1 MRRGRPQRNNPNLN
15 DNTGNDAEANVGDG
29 NLIQNLI
36 TALQGFVQQQTQ
48 VHNLPNNA
56 PAQIQT
62 NQVIEQFRRYAP
74 PRFDGKSGPLALEEW
89 VMELE
94 RIFEHIECADAHK
107 VSCATFQFTE
117 DAGHWWRS
125 YKNGM
130 TEAQRQGLTWN
141 RFKEVVMDKYFPRSY
156 RNQKQ
161 AEFLDLKQGTMS
173 VTEYERKFNLLA
185 RYATRMVNT
194 EDLKADR
201 FLRGL
206 RPEIRGILAGQEI
219 VDYGLAVRRAHE
231 VATGLETDVVPFKAG
246 DNSGKRKFDIS
257 NKGKENFPNKKIGEV
272 RPGGAQRPQCPECKK
287 FHAGK
292 CLWNKGVCFNVLSR
306 DILQI
311 HVLKEERMS
320 QELEEMHD
328 CLL

>member
-1 MRRGRPQRNNPNLN
+1 MGLNGGGWLGATVAGAWAPVVSWGRWAGASKLCAKKSRKR
-15 DNTGNDAEANVGDG
+15 
-29 NLIQNLI
+29 
-36 TALQGFVQQQTQ
+36 
-48 VHNLPNNA
+48 
-56 PAQIQT
+56 
-62 NQVIEQFRRYAP
+62 IEIRA
-74 PRFDGKSGPLALEEW
+74 KEK
-89 VMELE
+89 
-94 RIFEHIECADAHK
+94 IC
-107 VSCATFQFTE
+107 E

-206 RPEIRGILAGQEI
+206 RPEIRGILAGQKI

-231 VATGLETDVVPFKAG
+231 VATGLEADVVPFKVG
-246 DNSGKRKFDIS
+246 DNCGKRKFDIS
-257 NKGKENFPNKKIGEV
+257 NKGK
-272 RPGGAQRPQCPECKK
+272 
-287 FHAGK
+287 GK
-292 CLWNKGVCFNVLSR
+292 LS
-306 DILQI
+306 
-311 HVLKEERMS
+311 K
-320 QELEEMHD
+320 
-328 CLL
+328 